1 MKISQNDSKTYSR
14 CVREINNSSSREM
27 LKTALTYTSLF
38 IRQLQRKGIS
48 TEEMLNTIT
57 WIKKG
62 TKNKLGI

>member
-38 IRQLQRKGIS
+38 IRQMQRKGIP

>member
-14 CVREINNSSSREM
+14 CVREINNSTSKDM
-27 LKTALTYTSLF
+27 LTVALTYTSLF
-38 IRQLQRKGIS
+38 IRQLQRKGIP

-62 TKNKLGI
+62 TKNKLKI